1 MGARS
6 RHGPDPHRG
15 DAARRCG
22 RRASRSIS
30 AAVDRAGAS
39 RRALHARGRRLSHR
53 RSGALRQCGG
63 DRRPARFHHAADPQ
77 FLRILQS
84 GAGDLYGHALH
95 VSRAGGRR
103 RSAHPAARVGGQ
115 RSARYRDRGSDLA
128 QAQGARFHH
137 RPAPPAPGAVAPHE
151 RDRGLVRRGGRRSAP
166 SCFAPRRFSPA
177 LRRASALCRRFYQ
190 LTSTRV
196 SRKVPRPGNA
206 AARAKL
212 GGDNRAI
219 AQSPAR
225 GTMHGEPSVEV
236 LLKLSRA
243 IDHVND
249 RFGEIANWLVLFA
262 CLISAGNA
270 ASRYLFSASSN
281 AWLEV
286 QWYMFA
292 GMVLLGGPYTLK
304 VNEHVRVDLI
314 YSAVSERTRIW
325 IDIIGCLL
333 FLLPICVILTYFT
346 WPWFVD
352 SWRIDETSSNAGGLI
367 RWPVKLLLPVGF
379 ALMALQGVSELIKR
393 IEALI
398 HHHRLQYEYENP
410 LQ

>member
-1 MGARS
+1 
-6 RHGPDPHRG
+6 
-15 DAARRCG
+15 
-22 RRASRSIS
+22 
-30 AAVDRAGAS
+30 
-39 RRALHARGRRLSHR
+39 
-53 RSGALRQCGG
+53 
-63 DRRPARFHHAADPQ
+63 
-77 FLRILQS
+77 
-84 GAGDLYGHALH
+84 
-95 VSRAGGRR
+95 
-103 RSAHPAARVGGQ
+103 
-115 RSARYRDRGSDLA
+115 
-128 QAQGARFHH
+128 
-137 RPAPPAPGAVAPHE
+137 
-151 RDRGLVRRGGRRSAP
+151 
-166 SCFAPRRFSPA
+166 
-177 LRRASALCRRFYQ
+177 
-190 LTSTRV
+190 
-196 SRKVPRPGNA
+196 
-206 AARAKL
+206 
-212 GGDNRAI
+212 
-219 AQSPAR
+219 
-225 GTMHGEPSVEV
+225 VEV

-249 RFGEIANWLVLFA
+249 RFGVIANWLVLLA

-314 YSAVSERTRIW
+314 YSAVSERARIW

-333 FLLPICVILTYFT
+333 FLLPICIILTYFT

-379 ALMALQGVSELIKR
+379 ALMALQGISELIKR
-393 IEALI
+393 IAMLTG
-398 HHHRLQYEYENP
+398 HMKADLHYERP